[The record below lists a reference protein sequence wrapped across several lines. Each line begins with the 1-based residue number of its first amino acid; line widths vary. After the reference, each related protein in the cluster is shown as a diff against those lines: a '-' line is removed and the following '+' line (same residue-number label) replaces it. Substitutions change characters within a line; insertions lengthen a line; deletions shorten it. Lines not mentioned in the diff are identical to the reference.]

1 MLTTTGLLVVVVVVV
16 MKFLLSLVEHR
27 LTYLDGLYLVS
38 AALNSSSLMIVGL
51 HACTNEN

>member
-1 MLTTTGLLVVVVVVV
+1 MLTTIGLLVVVVV